1 MRSVCREPG
10 FGIRDWPTLE
20 SRDKAPGSATQRRMG
35 LAAQVGMRIP
45 NPQSQIPHRR
55 QKPAMLQSTMPS
67 QAHAATLSGPALQ
80 QSRLT

>member
-1 MRSVCREPG
+1 
-10 FGIRDWPTLE
+10 
-20 SRDKAPGSATQRRMG
+20 MG